1 MVTGDDINNTNAL
14 AREYEWLQ
22 EMILINAIARECR
35 ILIDDGIAIE
45 GPEFQEKSEEEM
57 LKLIP
62 KLQVISSCVFM
73 EHLQI
78 DWITR

>member
-1 MVTGDDINNTNAL
+1 MVTGDDINNANAL

-45 GPEFQEKSEEEM
+45 DPEFQEKSEEDV

-62 KLQVISSCVFM
+62 KLQVISSFVFM